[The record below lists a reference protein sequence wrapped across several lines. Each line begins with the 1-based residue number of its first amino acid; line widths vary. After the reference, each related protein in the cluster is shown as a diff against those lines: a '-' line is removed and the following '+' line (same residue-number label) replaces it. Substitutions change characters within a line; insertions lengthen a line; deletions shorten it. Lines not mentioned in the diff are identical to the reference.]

1 MNQETHNQMHNM
13 ALKFVP
19 NGSVSRLKASYPG
32 SRRDR
37 LPAFTGVLN
46 VCYLTHNTKV
56 KPTSYTVYL
65 LEQDQK
71 LNGSQQI
78 SVLGGLA
85 CKAAFDQGLLAFL

>member
-1 MNQETHNQMHNM
+1 MDE
-13 ALKFVP
+13 F
-19 NGSVSRLKASYPG
+19 KASNPG
-32 SRRDR
+32 FRRDG
-37 LPAFTGVLN
+37 LSAFTGVLN
-46 VCYLTHNTKV
+46 VCYLTHNSKV
-56 KPTSYTVYL
+56 KLTTYTVYL